1 MHAPARKLML
11 FMAAVAFSTVGI
23 SPASAACAN
32 PLLKA
37 RVAPQSWEGPAGV
50 VPQLLLASEHRPS
63 LVGLWHVLFIAEGNT
78 APGLPPDG
86 TQVDSTLTEV
96 HPDATEITLDS
107 RPPASGDVCLGTW
120 KEVEDRHY
128 RINHF
133 GIAFDPAT
141 NPNTP
146 LGYAHIPQDII
157 LSRDGKT
164 FTGKFVIDQYDAT
177 GNLLL
182 EIKGDLV
189 GTRITLSTS
198 VRDLIGG

>member
-1 MHAPARKLML
+1 
-11 FMAAVAFSTVGI
+11 
-23 SPASAACAN
+23 
-32 PLLKA
+32 
-37 RVAPQSWEGPAGV
+37 
-50 VPQLLLASEHRPS
+50 
-63 LVGLWHVLFIAEGNT
+63 
-78 APGLPPDG
+78 
-86 TQVDSTLTEV
+86 
-96 HPDATEITLDS
+96 
-107 RPPASGDVCLGTW
+107 
-120 KEVEDRHY
+120 VEDRHY